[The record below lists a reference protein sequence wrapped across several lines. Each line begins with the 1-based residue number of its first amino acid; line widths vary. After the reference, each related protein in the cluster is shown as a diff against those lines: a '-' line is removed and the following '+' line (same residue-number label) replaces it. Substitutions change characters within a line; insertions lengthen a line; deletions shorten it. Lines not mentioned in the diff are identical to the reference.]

1 MKKRLLPLA
10 ALLAVV
16 GLALGGQARSNRD
29 YAKQFDHWSRIIA
42 DLKSADVSEGAA
54 QDIELI
60 RTWIGQAQAFLA
72 SEKFEQIDRL
82 LRRIEAQA
90 AYCRAKINRLAAEDA
105 AEEAETLARNAEQQA
120 ESARQAADAAEA
132 RVKELEAKGL

>member
-1 MKKRLLPLA
+1 MKPRFLLLLPVLA
-10 ALLAVV
+10 ALLLAAAV
-16 GLALGGQARSNRD
+16 QAGSGRNYS
-29 YAKQFDHWSRIIA
+29 KQFDHWSRVIA
-42 DLKSADVSEGAA
+42 DLKSADVTEGAA
-54 QDIELI
+54 RDIEII

-72 SEKFEQIDRL
+72 SEKFERINML

-132 RVKELEAKGL
+132 RMKELEAQGL